1 MESTKPQMI
10 RPISMSSI
18 NIGMR
23 KAWNRTPDKSGVLS
37 PVTYA
42 AALTA
47 CALMKV
53 SKSAFMISACVVGM
67 PCGSPG

>member
-23 KAWNRTPDKSGVLS
+23 QAVEQDPR
-37 PVTYA
+37 
-42 AALTA
+42 
-47 CALMKV
+47 
-53 SKSAFMISACVVGM
+53 
-67 PCGSPG
+67 